1 MSERVSIDY
10 ITSLRER
17 ERERDTVDISFP
29 RVSFFLSL
37 SPRNHSK
44 NLFSLS
50 LSSFHFLSISP
61 LLCQPHSTSRSYHPL
76 FTLVLAYYETKI
88 PPLEQFASF
97 RNSSIPLIF
106 ETLFSKRKNGLILR
120 RVIIATIGVNNCPF

>member
-1 MSERVSIDY
+1 MSERVSIDC
-10 ITSLRER
+10 ITSLR

-37 SPRNHSK
+37 FPRNHSK

-76 FTLVLAYYETKI
+76 LFTLVLAYYETKI

-97 RNSSIPLIF
+97 RNSSIPLII